1 MKKIKSILALVAA
14 LAVTAG
20 VAQAVTPVTF
30 SLTAYID
37 FHFSGSSGGG
47 NVIQAISVNN
57 AQLLQKIGKALNA
70 NLTTAKL
77 CVNTNGALLV
87 TDAAGNTLY
96 NLSDG
101 AGSNWVTSIVGGVNH
116 AVITNSTAGYAYVD
130 GDFDNEFVFWDPIFT
145 GTQTINYTNDT
156 IVTNIDGSLAFNV
169 KGHALGGYFK
179 IFIGYEKHQV
189 SSLNPGFLVDVPNS
203 IVYDELEIS
212 DGSAATFAC
221 SLADGVY
228 KQSFLIIAAG
238 KYNSSVFGKGVL
250 FGTASLSGTQVGG
263 ETFLDPFNL
272 DSDDDDFGNYDTFF
286 ND

>member
-1 MKKIKSILALVAA
+1 MKKIKSILALAAA

-37 FHFSGSSGGG
+37 FNGGGG
-47 NVIQAISVNN
+47 NVIQAISINN

-70 NLTTAKL
+70 NLASAKL
-77 CVNTNGALLV
+77 CVNTNGSLVV
-87 TDAAGNTLY
+87 TDAGGVILY
-96 NLSDG
+96 DLSDG
-101 AGSNWVTSIVGGVNH
+101 TGSNWVTSITAGANG
-116 AVITNSTAGYAYVD
+116 AVITNSTTGYAYVS
-130 GDFDNEFVFWDPIFT
+130 GDFADQFVFWDPIFV

-169 KGHALGGYFK
+169 KGHALGGFFK
-179 IFIGYEKHQV
+179 IYIGYEKHQV

-203 IVYDELEIS
+203 IVFDELEIS

-228 KQSFLIIAAG
+228 KQSFLINAAG
-238 KYNSSVFGKGVL
+238 KYNNSVFGRGVL
-250 FGTASLSGTQVGG
+250 FGTASLSGTQAGG
-263 ETFLDPFNL
+263 ETFLDPFNM